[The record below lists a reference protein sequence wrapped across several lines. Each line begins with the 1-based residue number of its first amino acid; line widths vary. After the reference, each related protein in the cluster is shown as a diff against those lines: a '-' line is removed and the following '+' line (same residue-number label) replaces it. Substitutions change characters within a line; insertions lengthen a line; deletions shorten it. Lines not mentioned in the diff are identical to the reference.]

1 MSQHLKEPERSLLAW
16 IMSNHLQVV
25 RWWKQWIW
33 LTRGKGTAIN
43 PLLRYS
49 QETVSSESHQS
60 KLEKGKKITKG
71 SAFSSYMIKTLF
83 V

>member
-1 MSQHLKEPERSLLAW
+1 MSQQLKELGRSLLAW

-33 LTRGKGTAIN
+33 LTRGKGTDSN

-49 QETVSSESHQS
+49 QETVLSESHQS
-60 KLEKGKKITKG
+60 KLEKGKKTTKG
-71 SAFSSYMIKTLF
+71 SAFSSYTIKTPF